1 MAAQLSVPR
10 GASGRTLSR
19 RRVAAMGRHQHWGRG
34 EHTSYT
40 APRKSSESPGSAAG
54 RVAAMGRR
62 QHSIWPGREGTYPC
76 YRCSQDL
83 AAHRGRSRRY
93 TVHVI
98 HESAASARRR
108 GKACVLAGDART
120 TTAQATRRRQAL
132 TVQRGQRS
140 RAVRLEHMGEGG
152 LWSNDSWRRD
162 ALAPF
167 SGLFKKGARTARL
180 CSDGKRLED
189 ADRRATAAGVSR
201 NGSSTIP

>member
-19 RRVAAMGRHQHWGRG
+19 RRVAAMGRHQHGMWLGKRG
-34 EHTSYT
+34 TYLLHGT
-40 APRKSSESPGSAAG
+40 AEEL
-54 RVAAMGRR
+54 RVAR
-62 QHSIWPGREGTYPC
+62 QRSRAGCCDGSP
-76 YRCSQDL
+76 CSQDL
-83 AAHRGRSRRY
+83 AAHRGQSRRY

-180 CSDGKRLED
+180 CTDGKRLED